1 MFLYIF
7 KTFSRRKAND
17 FVLTS
22 LRAATQTF
30 PSGVI
35 DFFNEL
41 FLYTNNVF
49 YFEMCLRIHTQDIPM
64 LHLLSLTLHFEIWR
78 MNAFVVKNSFID

>member
-7 KTFSRRKAND
+7 KTFSRRKANN
-17 FVLTS
+17 FVFTS
-22 LRAATQTF
+22 LKAATQTF
-30 PSGVI
+30 PSRVI

-41 FLYTNNVF
+41 FLYTNNVL
-49 YFEMCLRIHTQDIPM
+49 YFEMCLRIHTKIIPM

-78 MNAFVVKNSFID
+78 MNVFVVKKSLY